1 MPSGLVSL
9 VELQGGPG
17 AWGEALVALDR
28 ENLPG
33 EAWELAT
40 WVDFM
45 EVGVQVILGLEG
57 EEPVAFLSWQPL
69 DQGLVEI
76 LKLAVTPAFR
86 RQGWAERLIGA
97 LVAKTG
103 PQAKVW
109 LELRES
115 NQPAQTLYLKQGF
128 VEIGRRKAYYSNPV
142 EDGLLF
148 EKRT

>member
-9 VELQGGPG
+9 VELKGGPG
-17 AWGEALVALDR
+17 VWGEALVALDR

-57 EEPVAFLSWQPL
+57 QRPVAFLSWQPL

-76 LKLAVTPAFR
+76 LKLAVTPASR
-86 RQGWAERLIGA
+86 RQGWAERLIGT
-97 LVAKTG
+97 LVEKIG
-103 PQAKVW
+103 PQTKVW

-115 NQPAQTLYLKQGF
+115 NLPAQTLYLKQGF
-128 VEIGRRKAYYSNPV
+128 VSIGRRKQYYSNPV

-148 EKRT
+148 EKGT